1 MNPETI
7 PLVVIIIAILAY
19 ITGYSKGV
27 QDSRRW

>member
-7 PLVVIIIAILAY
+7 ALVVIIIALLSY

>member
-7 PLVVIIIAILAY
+7 PLVVIIIALLAY
-19 ITGYSKGV
+19 IAGYSKGV

>member
-7 PLVVIIIAILAY
+7 FLAVVIIALVAY

>member
-7 PLVVIIIAILAY
+7 ALVVVIIALLAY

>member
-7 PLVVIIIAILAY
+7 ALVVIIIALLAY

>member
-7 PLVVIIIAILAY
+7 PLVVIIIALLAY

>member
-1 MNPETI
+1 MNAETI
-7 PLVVIIIAILAY
+7 ALVVVIIALLAY